1 MPCNW
6 KFPSENFTGDAYH
19 NISHR
24 SVDMVGIGPSG
35 QGRRDTTERATA
47 HRINTAFPELGHAA
61 VCHYQSP
68 DASYTPAYQNN
79 PAVED
84 YFRQAFEERKRRLG
98 ENARLLGLVSN
109 VFPNISYLARQPRSI
124 AVWHPRGPDKTEAW
138 RWFLVDKDAPEE
150 VKDVLRLYYIRYSG
164 PAGMTEQ
171 DDMENWNYA
180 HSASRGIIA
189 RRHHCNYAMGL
200 GFGSSGFSDGG
211 VELPGQVLDTTDAR
225 AGEQNQRAFYSRWSA
240 LMEDTPVSPGPATRN
255 GNSP

>member
-1 MPCNW
+1 MIWGIPDKGSIWATWDPAAPPFSDYMGEMKVYLDLLLDSRDGREGGSEIIGGVQKWAMPCNW

-150 VKDVLRLYYIRYSG
+150 VKDVLRHYYIRYSG

-180 HSASRGIIA
+180 QLASSGTIA
-189 RRHHCNYAMGL
+189 RR
-200 GFGSSGFSDGG
+200 
-211 VELPGQVLDTTDAR
+211 
-225 AGEQNQRAFYSRWSA
+225 
-240 LMEDTPVSPGPATRN
+240 
-255 GNSP
+255 